1 MHEFFLLFL
10 HPNALD
16 YVIDLYSKC
25 SGFGWFHWKC
35 IFYMFVF
42 DLTDTNSILSAII
55 NLVIIQHMNTDAHTH
70 PHTHTH
76 FNRQNRHS
84 IRPMHLVIKRFQST
98 GTPFNGFNA
107 FNLLRN
113 SHYSAFYSF
122 NRSKSNSKLSIVLLH
137 CSDRRL
143 S

>member
-1 MHEFFLLFL
+1 MNFLLFL
-10 HPNALD
+10 HQNALD

-25 SGFGWFHWKC
+25 SDFRWFHWKC
-35 IFYMFVF
+35 IFYVF
-42 DLTDTNSILSAII
+42 DLTDTNTILSAII
-55 NLVIIQHMNTDAHTH
+55 NLVIIQHMN
-70 PHTHTH
+70 THTH

-107 FNLLRN
+107 FNLLWN

-137 CSDRRL
+137 YSDRRL